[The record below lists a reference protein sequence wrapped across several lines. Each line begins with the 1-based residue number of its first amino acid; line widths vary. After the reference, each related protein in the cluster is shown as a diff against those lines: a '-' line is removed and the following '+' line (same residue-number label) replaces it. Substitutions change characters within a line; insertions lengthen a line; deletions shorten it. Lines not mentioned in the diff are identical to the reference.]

1 MAAGEKLDDFVKLG
15 GVVND
20 VITGNKLQEPTCY
33 HIILYPRH
41 NKLAEK
47 HNKPLPPRLVMM
59 TLSGSYTI
67 SYVCTPY
74 ASNVGDV
81 PEYVYPF
88 HICEAMSWLSHT

>member
-33 HIILYPRH
+33 HIVLYSRH

-47 HNKPLPPRLVMM
+47 HNKPLPPRLVMI
-59 TLSGSYTI
+59 TLSGSYTNTYI
-67 SYVCTPY
+67 SVKLR
-74 ASNVGDV
+74 SQFDWMSM
-81 PEYVYPF
+81 
-88 HICEAMSWLSHT
+88 ICQVI

>member
-1 MAAGEKLDDFVKLG
+1 MATGEKLDDFVKLG

-33 HIILYPRH
+33 HIVLYSRL

-47 HNKPLPPRLVMM
+47 HNEPLPPRLVMM

-67 SYVCTPY
+67 GLIKAFRMHVH
-74 ASNVGDV
+74 
-81 PEYVYPF
+81 E
-88 HICEAMSWLSHT
+88 

>member
-33 HIILYPRH
+33 HIILYSRH

-59 TLSGSYTI
+59 TLSGSYTTSAVCEL
-67 SYVCTPY
+67 SYLDFFFPY
-74 ASNVGDV
+74 GYSFDIFMFSNSYG
-81 PEYVYPF
+81 
-88 HICEAMSWLSHT
+88 

>member
-33 HIILYPRH
+33 HIVLYSRH

-59 TLSGSYTI
+59 TLSGSYTKQ
-67 SYVCTPY
+67 SSVT
-74 ASNVGDV
+74 ASCSSLVMLL
-81 PEYVYPF
+81 F
-88 HICEAMSWLSHT
+88 AT